1 MNNATAPSFE
11 VVIPDVVLTPGEPTS
26 SVMHIRNLSDHPL
39 NLSFA
44 LLGLEAGWYQLPQAI
59 DELAPLATLEV
70 TCVFTLPR
78 GYPPASLPVT
88 FVATE
93 ITNPS
98 LQHRA
103 AFTLE
108 IGDARSVGIR
118 LDPDEIDGR
127 HRGHFRVIIRNRG
140 QRPERYRLVAKV
152 TDQSVRIH
160 LDNPTPVVPPGQ
172 ETIINGTIA
181 TKAKLSGASRRFP
194 FSISA
199 QGPSQPAEVTG
210 AFVARAELG
219 TKTAKIAVLLAVLL
233 VWGALASIGIT
244 AFDSSLHKRAIAA
257 QSVSNPTAQPTKAKV
272 TPSSSTSPSSHPAS
286 TSTTPSTATSSGV
299 TLTGTVSGLSPG
311 GVTVTATPVSD
322 TAPAT
327 AANLSGQPASQGVVY
342 GNSSN
347 TITTNTQLG
356 SQVSTTTAPDGAF
369 VLAGLRAGVSYLI
382 TFSKPGFTTHK
393 ILFSPTSSSRQV
405 TLNVQLVPGTGS
417 LGGTVTG
424 ANGPL
429 GNAKVTVTNGLL
441 TFTTHTSSVGNA
453 TGTWSI
459 TQISTPGSYLIT
471 ASAPNYGTQ
480 VTTVTLGPSA
490 SQSNIT
496 QHLVANVGSITGVIS
511 SATTN
516 GPLGG
521 ATVTA
526 SNGSTVYTA
535 TTFTTGEVGGYI
547 LPNLPI
553 PANWTLTF
561 GDQGYQTQ
569 TERVAL
575 SGNTAVSTVLSQSGG
590 NLAGTITLPDN
601 SPSTATTT
609 IGLVLSNG
617 SEVYKTLST
626 SRTAGSSTVSYQFPQ
641 VLPGTYTLTAE
652 GFGFETTSK
661 DVTLTPGATTDAN
674 LTMSSAPANGID
686 TATITG
692 SVTAAVGGPLAGVP
706 IELNGTQATTTNANG
721 AYSINNVPP
730 GVATITAVGTKV
742 TTQSSNGY
750 TTTSQQVNV
759 PSGGTVVAPTIVLAE
774 LSSISGQL
782 LDVTDNEPIN
792 QAPTAGCTVT
802 SGQVDLTQNGKVISS
817 VSVSSADD
825 YSFTGVAPGNYVIK
839 ASAQCF
845 IPIQIAVNVT
855 NGQTLTQQLLLSTTP
870 TYTITVESLA
880 GTSGTTTTPQP
891 VVGACVTITPKGSS
905 TIPSSVQLTSSTGVT
920 TFVDLSLGTTYTVTI
935 DQYQDAPT
943 SCADATGT
951 PIATQSTSFTA
962 EPNGESND
970 IFLNPQFAT
979 LELSRLAFP
988 FVDSAVGGSVID
1000 CVIGGTSNPTGCPT
1014 TVAASGV
1021 TVTLTGIDGYS
1032 ASSLAGQ
1039 VEQTTIQASASGDSW
1054 TFPAS
1059 TLDQLISTSAR
1070 LNISIAGFEPFSQT
1084 ITLPTSGG
1092 GGQGSLTELLTPTPV
1107 QVSLTALTG
1116 LSAVAV
1122 QPNSIAPTNED
1133 TLRTTTTIAINTTVN
1148 GYSWSDPATGHSSGY
1163 AEPGIYE
1170 VQGTGPGIALAPETV
1185 TVGLCSTSTTACAQ
1199 SINLTNT
1206 TLTITPTNL
1215 PSGGSLTAALACQ
1228 NSGSLNQLGSS
1239 VNFVNGSAEFVGLTS
1254 SSAQSVVTSDCT
1266 SGSYVYEISLNQVL
1280 TYITAN
1286 QVSPTSTA
1294 SGDVRSPTLTYAVGK
1309 LLGESYSGGPTTPVA
1324 DTSIYLCPTGTS
1336 DCSSSSSVAS
1346 GLTAANGSFLIP
1358 SVATY
1363 SSSGIT
1369 NSLND
1374 ASSYAVGISGTAYT
1388 QPTYSQTVTPDGSA
1402 TTITVTANPI
1412 TQEVQVAY
1420 NGSAS
1425 TSITVAPTTTT
1436 TGVRAATQSGAGSCS
1451 SSGSGTSCTV
1461 TFTFELAPT
1470 QWTFEI
1476 TASGYTNA
1484 TLGPY
1489 SYEPGSQ
1496 PAEVSTSIQEVD
1508 TTVSG
1513 TVYVSANAASPSATP
1528 ISGLGLTLSS
1538 TSTGSNFTSETATTT
1553 SNGTYTFA
1561 TPVPAGNYEIT
1572 VASSSGY
1579 IEQTPVS
1586 FATDYPN
1593 PTVDN
1598 FTVYAPA
1605 SSLDIT
1611 LDSPSGV
1618 SSSDLAG
1625 ATVTLAT
1632 PTTTTTPAS
1641 CSTGDPL
1648 LAQPPSPTQTTTAT
1662 ATTSGSATTYS
1673 ADFASVPP
1681 DVYTINV
1688 TGPNIPPQPSPLPTV
1703 TICPGET
1710 SPATTTVTVAQG
1722 GASGSV
1728 TLSANPSSAVV
1739 VTIAAAPPSSS
1750 GLASVTATCTV
1761 VTTTDSCDY
1770 QLTGLAYSMT
1780 YTITASASTYTNTT
1794 GSTTSYS
1801 FEATSTTP
1809 TQSGDDFKLT
1819 AS

>member
-26 SVMHIRNLSDHPL
+26 SVIHIRNLSDHPL

-98 LQHRA
+98 LQHRS

-160 LDNPTPVVPPGQ
+160 LDNPTPLVPPGQ

-575 SGNTAVSTVLSQSGG
+575 SGNTAVSTVLAQSGG

-674 LTMSSAPANGID
+674 LTMSSAPTDGID

-802 SGQVDLTQNGKVISS
+802 SAQVDLTQNGKVISS

-880 GTSGTTTTPQP
+880 GTSSTTTTPQP
-891 VVGACVTITPKGSS
+891 VVGACVTITPKG
-905 TIPSSVQLTSSTGVT
+905 
-920 TFVDLSLGTTYTVTI
+920 
-935 DQYQDAPT
+935 
-943 SCADATGT
+943 
-951 PIATQSTSFTA
+951 
-962 EPNGESND
+962 
-970 IFLNPQFAT
+970 
-979 LELSRLAFP
+979 
-988 FVDSAVGGSVID
+988 
-1000 CVIGGTSNPTGCPT
+1000 
-1014 TVAASGV
+1014 
-1021 TVTLTGIDGYS
+1021 
-1032 ASSLAGQ
+1032 
-1039 VEQTTIQASASGDSW
+1039 
-1054 TFPAS
+1054 
-1059 TLDQLISTSAR
+1059 
-1070 LNISIAGFEPFSQT
+1070 
-1084 ITLPTSGG
+1084 
-1092 GGQGSLTELLTPTPV
+1092 
-1107 QVSLTALTG
+1107 
-1116 LSAVAV
+1116 
-1122 QPNSIAPTNED
+1122 
-1133 TLRTTTTIAINTTVN
+1133 
-1148 GYSWSDPATGHSSGY
+1148 
-1163 AEPGIYE
+1163 
-1170 VQGTGPGIALAPETV
+1170 
-1185 TVGLCSTSTTACAQ
+1185 
-1199 SINLTNT
+1199 
-1206 TLTITPTNL
+1206 
-1215 PSGGSLTAALACQ
+1215 
-1228 NSGSLNQLGSS
+1228 
-1239 VNFVNGSAEFVGLTS
+1239 
-1254 SSAQSVVTSDCT
+1254 
-1266 SGSYVYEISLNQVL
+1266 
-1280 TYITAN
+1280 
-1286 QVSPTSTA
+1286 
-1294 SGDVRSPTLTYAVGK
+1294 
-1309 LLGESYSGGPTTPVA
+1309 
-1324 DTSIYLCPTGTS
+1324 
-1336 DCSSSSSVAS
+1336 
-1346 GLTAANGSFLIP
+1346 
-1358 SVATY
+1358 
-1363 SSSGIT
+1363 
-1369 NSLND
+1369 
-1374 ASSYAVGISGTAYT
+1374 
-1388 QPTYSQTVTPDGSA
+1388 
-1402 TTITVTANPI
+1402 
-1412 TQEVQVAY
+1412 
-1420 NGSAS
+1420 
-1425 TSITVAPTTTT
+1425 
-1436 TGVRAATQSGAGSCS
+1436 
-1451 SSGSGTSCTV
+1451 
-1461 TFTFELAPT
+1461 
-1470 QWTFEI
+1470 
-1476 TASGYTNA
+1476 
-1484 TLGPY
+1484 
-1489 SYEPGSQ
+1489 
-1496 PAEVSTSIQEVD
+1496 
-1508 TTVSG
+1508 
-1513 TVYVSANAASPSATP
+1513 
-1528 ISGLGLTLSS
+1528 
-1538 TSTGSNFTSETATTT
+1538 
-1553 SNGTYTFA
+1553 
-1561 TPVPAGNYEIT
+1561 
-1572 VASSSGY
+1572 
-1579 IEQTPVS
+1579 
-1586 FATDYPN
+1586 
-1593 PTVDN
+1593 
-1598 FTVYAPA
+1598 
-1605 SSLDIT
+1605 
-1611 LDSPSGV
+1611 
-1618 SSSDLAG
+1618 
-1625 ATVTLAT
+1625 
-1632 PTTTTTPAS
+1632 
-1641 CSTGDPL
+1641 
-1648 LAQPPSPTQTTTAT
+1648 
-1662 ATTSGSATTYS
+1662 
-1673 ADFASVPP
+1673 
-1681 DVYTINV
+1681 
-1688 TGPNIPPQPSPLPTV
+1688 
-1703 TICPGET
+1703 
-1710 SPATTTVTVAQG
+1710 
-1722 GASGSV
+1722 
-1728 TLSANPSSAVV
+1728 
-1739 VTIAAAPPSSS
+1739 
-1750 GLASVTATCTV
+1750 
-1761 VTTTDSCDY
+1761 
-1770 QLTGLAYSMT
+1770 
-1780 YTITASASTYTNTT
+1780 
-1794 GSTTSYS
+1794 
-1801 FEATSTTP
+1801 
-1809 TQSGDDFKLT
+1809 
-1819 AS
+1819 